1 VDSRGLSTVVEK
13 LLSLSIVVLY
23 TTLLTTVLYGGS
35 VPAYQSAVGAELGER
50 TLAEATT
57 RVEQTVPPAAR
68 SADATRRV
76 ELPATIGGAAYE
88 IRVEGESLVLDHPD
102 EDIEGQSRPVL
113 PDRVT
118 TLTGEW
124 HSGETTVVTVTGT
137 RGNLT
142 VRLEGR
148 G

>member
-35 VPAYQSAVGAELGER
+35 VPAYQSEVGAELGER

-57 RVEQTVPPAAR
+57 HVEQTVPETGQAVT
-68 SADATRRV
+68 ATRRV
-76 ELPATIGGAAYE
+76 TLPSTIDGMTYQ
-88 IRVEGESLVLDHPD
+88 IRTDNGTLVLDHPND
-102 EDIEGQSRPVL
+102 DIGGRMQPVM
-113 PDRVT
+113 PSRVT
-118 TLTGEW
+118 AITGQW
-124 HSGETTVVTVTGT
+124 QSGGKLIISVTGDSESV
-137 RGNLT
+137 T

-148 G
+148 E